1 MSSSASFDIQD
12 PYKSLLVYPRQMAHR
27 TRTSQESSYHNL
39 MNAGL
44 KCTLLSPLQVTVED
58 GKVFVTAKKKV
69 LTLPAVTKH
78 KQHLELRMISAFLIL
93 F

>member
-27 TRTSQESSYHNL
+27 TRTSQESSYRNL

-69 LTLPAVTKH
+69 LTLPTVTKH
-78 KQHLELRMISAFLIL
+78 KQHLELRMISAFLI
-93 F
+93 FF

>member
-1 MSSSASFDIQD
+1 
-12 PYKSLLVYPRQMAHR
+12 
-27 TRTSQESSYHNL
+27 
-39 MNAGL
+39 MNAAL

-78 KQHLELRMISAFLIL
+78 KQHPLSYV
-93 F
+93 